1 MLSAIVTGIRPVA
14 FPFKRFIPGDLSG
27 IKFLLAQ
34 IVEVLRSLYLAYV
47 ELRGKFERLQGD
59 YGRVRES
66 NIRLSDRLQEVKLE
80 NKAMR
85 QVSADYERVKRAFGP
100 EQVDRILEAAY
111 QQEHAE
117 KERKRAAK
125 SKIRIDAR

>member
-1 MLSAIVTGIRPVA
+1 M
-14 FPFKRFIPGDLSG
+14 
-27 IKFLLAQ
+27 
-34 IVEVLRSLYLAYV
+34 LRSVYRAYCD
-47 ELRGKFERLQGD
+47 LKSKFERLQAD
-59 YGRVRES
+59 YGREVSKNSSLSERIYEVCAERDSLKGKVR
-66 NIRLSDRLQEVKLE
+66 
-80 NKAMR
+80 
-85 QVSADYERVKRAFGP
+85 DYERVKRAFGP

>member
-1 MLSAIVTGIRPVA
+1 M
-14 FPFKRFIPGDLSG
+14 
-27 IKFLLAQ
+27 
-34 IVEVLRSLYLAYV
+34 
-47 ELRGKFERLQGD
+47 
-59 YGRVRES
+59 
-66 NIRLSDRLQEVKLE
+66 E

-117 KERKRAAK
+117 KEPETGRKVKNSDRRTIITK
-125 SKIRIDAR
+125 TGGYSSEYPPILFVESVK

>member
-59 YGRVRES
+59 YGRVQES
-66 NIRLSDRLQEVKLE
+66 NARLSDRLQEVKLE
-80 NKAMR
+80 NKALR
-85 QVSADYERVKRAFGP
+85 QVSADYERVKKVFGP
-100 EQVDRILEAAY
+100 EQVEVAVQAVKQRKP
-111 QQEHAE
+111 AE
-117 KERKRAAK
+117 KVRKR
-125 SKIRIDAR
+125 SQRSLDRCGR

>member
-47 ELRGKFERLQGD
+47 ELRGKFECLQGD
-59 YGRVRES
+59 YGRVQES
-66 NIRLSDRLQEVKLE
+66 NARLSDRLQEVKLE
-80 NKAMR
+80 NKALR

-100 EQVDRILEAAY
+100 EQVKAAV
-111 QQEHAE
+111 QADKQREQEE
-117 KERKRAAK
+117 RGRKRPR
-125 SKIRIDAR
+125 SFFDRGRR

>member
-1 MLSAIVTGIRPVA
+1 MW
-14 FPFKRFIPGDLSG
+14 
-27 IKFLLAQ
+27 
-34 IVEVLRSLYLAYV
+34 
-47 ELRGKFERLQGD
+47 LRGKFERLQGD

>member
-1 MLSAIVTGIRPVA
+1 M
-14 FPFKRFIPGDLSG
+14 
-27 IKFLLAQ
+27 
-34 IVEVLRSLYLAYV
+34 
-47 ELRGKFERLQGD
+47 
-59 YGRVRES
+59 RES

-111 QQEHAE
+111 QQDMPKGTETG
-117 KERKRAAK
+117 RKVKNSDRRTIITK
-125 SKIRIDAR
+125 TGGYSSEYPPILFVESVK